1 MHVAGVLFA
10 VFGLVASQEIGVSG
24 GANVVDGPN
33 AISNPNVNNGWQADS
48 SLFTGSG
55 SNSDGGPNVFNG
67 VSGSSFTNINSNTAI
82 KDNIVNNPSTD
93 FVSGNSGWTANGD
106 RNQLGPVQ
114 NEFGAG
120 AHRRR
125 DVVFA
130 SNHHQAQ
137 SQVAETVI
145 APVPHI
151 IRQLPV
157 GPVFPADVAKR
168 DDVVFAD
175 NHHQTQSQVAATVAA
190 PLPHV
195 RPLPIAAGP
204 AFIKRDA
211 NVIVSDSRPPA
222 FVPAAFAWA
231 PFQQFVGVPLQFV
244 YPPAPQ
250 PVRVEENQQK
260 ATIVQN
266 KA

>member
-1 MHVAGVLFA
+1 MHVAGALFA
-10 VFGLVASQEIGVSG
+10 VFGLVASQEVGFSG

-48 SLFTGSG
+48 SLFAGSG
-55 SNSDGGPNVFNG
+55 SNSNGGSSVFND
-67 VSGSSFTNINSNTAI
+67 VFGSSFTNINSNTAI
-82 KDNIVNNPSTD
+82 KDNIVNNPSVD

-114 NEFGAG
+114 NDF

-137 SQVAETVI
+137 SQVAETVA

-151 IRQLPV
+151 ARPLSV

-168 DDVVFAD
+168 GGDVVFAD
-175 NHHQTQSQVAATVAA
+175 HHHQTQSQVASTVAA
-190 PLPHV
+190 PVPQIA
-195 RPLPIAAGP
+195 RPLPIGAGP

-211 NVIVSDSRPPA
+211 NVVVSDNHPPA
-222 FVPAAFAWA
+222 FVPAALSWA
-231 PFQQFVGVPLQFV
+231 PFQPFVGVPLQLV
-244 YPPAPQ
+244 YPSAPQ
-250 PVRVEENQQK
+250 PAHVEESQQK
-260 ATIVQN
+260 ATVIQN